1 MKPVAGIVLKSLAL
15 AVLAGAV
22 GFVFNL
28 ARPQGLELVAQKP
41 YKIYVPCPIATKA
54 AASARLRELCQDLSC
69 LFLVDARPQAEY
81 QEAHIPGAVSIP
93 YDPIRPLDEETLAE
107 LRRAKGLGILVY
119 GDLQINSGKLLA
131 DELASAGLRGVR
143 YLRAAFRPGSRRGVA
158 PAAERRHEGP
168 AAEWALRSFGARPDL
183 PGSGVHRRVAV

>member
-1 MKPVAGIVLKSLAL
+1 MKPVAGVVLKSLAL
-15 AVLAGAV
+15 AVLAGVV

-28 ARPQGLELVAQKP
+28 ARPQGLELVAKKP

-69 LFLVDARPQAEY
+69 LFVVDARTQAEY
-81 QEAHIPGAVSIP
+81 QKAHIPGAVSIP
-93 YDPIRPLDEETLAE
+93 YDPIRPLDEETLSE

-143 YLRAAFRPGSRRGVA
+143 YLEGGFPAWEQAGRETRGGEA
-158 PAAERRHEGP
+158 P
-168 AAEWALRSFGARPDL
+168 
-183 PGSGVHRRVAV
+183 